1 MKYIAEAYR
10 KDGSSASE
18 IVEADDPMEAAEIL
32 RKRGLLVCEVRVAGN
47 EAIRAGADA
56 RKPVDAA
63 ASSGRRLKFLT
74 GFLRQMS
81 VLVST
86 GTPLVEA
93 ITSLERQTDDEQWR
107 SILAGLREKMEE
119 GRQLSEAMAAFPS
132 YFDPVC
138 RNLVAAGESGG
149 MLDIILNKLAV
160 LVRQQ
165 QRIRSEV
172 IGAMAYPFALILISI
187 AVLTAMIG
195 FVLPRFE
202 GLFKSL
208 DRPVPASTRLLMDV
222 SLWLREHWW
231 VPLAA
236 VIAIIIAAIFTFK
249 TRAGRV
255 WLDHAILRMPL
266 LGNLFRSLSAAHV
279 ARVMG
284 ILVEGKVALLECMRL
299 VQGTI
304 GNTLYVRLLQNA
316 QDAVTRG
323 ESAAAAIAEP
333 VDGLRLFP
341 PSVIEAFR
349 SGERSGKVGPVLI
362 SVADALDEDNDVL
375 LRATTRLL
383 EPLILSI
390 LGVIVGVVTLS
401 MFMPLFDLAA
411 AGPMN
416 AGGGGAP

>member
-1 MKYIAEAYR
+1 MKYVAEVYR
-10 KDGSSASE
+10 KDGTSAME
-18 IVEADDPMEAAEIL
+18 IVEADDPMDAAEVL
-32 RKRGLLVCEVRVAGN
+32 RKRGLMVCEVRVAGSD
-47 EAIRAGADA
+47 ALRADADA
-56 RKPVDAA
+56 RKSIDTST
-63 ASSGRRLKFLT
+63 SSGKRLKFLT

-93 ITSLERQTDDEQWR
+93 ISSLERQTDDPQWHGV
-107 SILAGLREKMEE
+107 LAGLRERMEE
-119 GRQLSEAMAAFPS
+119 GRQLSEAMAAFPT

-138 RNLVAAGESGG
+138 RNLVAAGETGG
-149 MLDIILNKLAV
+149 ILDVILNKLAT

-208 DRPVPASTRLLMDV
+208 DRPVPASTRVLMDI
-222 SLWLREHWW
+222 SLWLRDNWW
-231 VPLAA
+231 APLAA
-236 VIAIIIAAIFTFK
+236 VIAIVVGAMFIFK
-249 TRAGRV
+249 TKPGRI
-255 WLDHAILRMPL
+255 WLDHALLRAPL
-266 LGNLFRSLSAAHV
+266 MGNLFRSLSAAHV

-284 ILVEGKVALLECMRL
+284 ILVEGKVALLECLRL

-304 GNTLYVRLLQNA
+304 GNSLYVRVMQHA

-323 ESAAAAIAEP
+323 ESAAAALSES
-333 VDGLRLFP
+333 VDGVRLFP

-383 EPLILSI
+383 EPVILSV
-390 LGVIVGVVTLS
+390 LGLIVGVVTLS

-411 AGPMN
+411 AGPMS